1 MSDVLESVNTN
12 LENLEN
18 CAIVSIDLRKAFDTL
33 YHDILI
39 NKLYIYGIRGIALK
53 LIKSYLSDRLQF
65 VRYNN
70 TDSYYNYIK
79 CGVPQGSVLCPLLFI
94 LYINDLPN
102 ISDTFKSVLFADDTT
117 LIFSNTSILELKN
130 NIQFNINKLYDWLN
144 VNKLSLNISKTNVL
158 LFNIRNKNRNINM
171 DLNINNIKVKQ
182 VSEIKF
188 LGVIIDC
195 KLNWKLQLNYVS
207 SKLSRT
213 IAILHKVK
221 NKLNMKSLILLY
233 NALFLSHLNYC
244 SNIWGNTFK
253 SSLKNIFILQK
264 RAINVF
270 VILILCIQI
279 SILFPILLNLTIL

>member
-18 CAIVSIDLRKAFDTL
+18 CAIVSIYLRKAFDTL
-33 YHDILI
+33 DHDILI
-39 NKLYIYGIRGIALK
+39 NKLYIYGIRSIALK
-53 LIKSYLSDRLQF
+53 LIKSYLSDRLKF

-79 CGVPQGSVLCPLLFI
+79 CGVPQGSVLGPLLFI

-195 KLNWKLQLNYVS
+195 KFSWKLQLNYVS
-207 SKLSRT
+207 SNLSRT

-221 NKLNMKSLILLY
+221 NKLNMKYLILLY
-233 NALFLSHLNYC
+233 NALFL
-244 SNIWGNTFK
+244 
-253 SSLKNIFILQK
+253 
-264 RAINVF
+264 
-270 VILILCIQI
+270 
-279 SILFPILLNLTIL
+279 